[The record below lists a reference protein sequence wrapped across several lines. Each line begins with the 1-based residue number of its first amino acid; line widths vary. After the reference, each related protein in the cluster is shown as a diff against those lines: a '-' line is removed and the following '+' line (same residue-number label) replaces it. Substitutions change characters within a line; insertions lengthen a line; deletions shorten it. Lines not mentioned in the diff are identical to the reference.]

1 MLDEIAKE
9 VIECEKCKLY
19 KTRLHAVPG
28 EGNPKAELILIGEAP
43 GANEDKEGRPFVGAA
58 GKFLTEL
65 LNSIGLDRKAVF
77 ITNLVKCRPP
87 DNREPEEDEIIAC
100 SPYLD
105 KQIEEIS
112 PKIIVTLGKY
122 STTYILSKIGIKV
135 KSLSAVRGRFFE
147 WRKQEKGREKIIL
160 IFPTYHP
167 AAALY
172 NPSLREEL
180 LKDFKKIGER
190 LNSKVYTLDNFF
202 EGNFYGSGNKG
213 KESSSNGI
221 K

>member
-9 VIECEKCKLY
+9 VLFCTKCKLH
-19 KTRLHAVPG
+19 KTRIHAVPG
-28 EGNPKAELILIGEAP
+28 EGNPKAEVMLIGEAP
-43 GANEDKEGRPFVGAA
+43 GANEDKEGKPFVGAA

-65 LNSIGLDRKAVF
+65 LNSIGLDRKSVF

-87 DNREPEEDEIIAC
+87 NNRDPEEDEIIAC

-105 KQIEEIS
+105 KQIDEIS
-112 PKIIVTLGKY
+112 PKIIITLGKH
-122 STTYILSKIGIKV
+122 STTYILAKIGIKV
-135 KSLSAVRGRFFE
+135 KSITAVRGKFFE
-147 WRKQEKGREKIIL
+147 WKREGKGVIL
-160 IFPTYHP
+160 VFPTYHP

-180 LKDFKKIGER
+180 FKDFKKVGER
-190 LNSKVYTLDNFF
+190 LNSKVYTLDNFLK
-202 EGNFYGSGNKG
+202 GNINGSGNKG
-213 KESSSNGI
+213 KESNSDSS